1 MKGLSSR
8 GLRRTATL
16 AVLLMLALS
25 PALADCVDTRDMR
38 LVSVGGALTEIV
50 YALGAEDRLVGRDST
65 SVYPPEALA
74 LPDVG
79 YLRALPAEGVLSLEP
94 TLVIA
99 EDDAGPP
106 AVLEQI
112 RLAGTPLEIVSD
124 DHSMEG
130 VARKVETVAALLG
143 CSDEGVALAATIR
156 AEAAALA
163 EAVAAAPSRPRVLFL
178 LNIGQGAP
186 MGGGANTSADGIIA
200 LAGGSNAAAGMEGY
214 KPLSAEA
221 AIAAQPE
228 VILMAAGSVEALG
241 GREAVL
247 ALPQVAHTEA
257 GANGRLVVMDGLLL
271 LGFGP
276 RTVEAARALAAEL
289 HGEAFAAAMP

>member
-1 MKGLSSR
+1 MRCLSPR
-8 GLRRTATL
+8 ALRRTAAL

-50 YALGAEDRLVGRDST
+50 HALGAGDRLVGRDST

-112 RLAGTPLEIVSD
+112 RLAGTPLEIVPD

-143 CSDEGVALAATIR
+143 CEDEGAALAATIR

-178 LNIGQGAP
+178 LAIGQGAP

-228 VILMAAGSVEALG
+228 VILMAAASVEALG

-257 GANGRLVVMDGLLL
+257 GRNGRLVVMDGLLL

-276 RTVEAARALAAEL
+276 RTAEAARMLAAEL